1 MVVAGQ
7 CTPHFL
13 FSVAPKRENGP
24 CTVQKRKA
32 AGAEFDREGQ
42 IRPNAGAFSDGALK
56 FAGLNPAASDPVP
69 PRTALPQM

>member
-1 MVVAGQ
+1 MVMAGQ

-32 AGAEFDREGQ
+32 AGAEFDRGSQ
-42 IRPNAGAFSDGALK
+42 IRPNAGIFSDGARK
-56 FAGLNPAASDPVP
+56 FASLLPAASDSVP
-69 PRTALPQM
+69 PFGALPQL